1 MESIHHYCQLLS
13 ACFAYRLL
21 HSAGVR
27 AMRYARWVQ
36 GYHATFYVLATH
48 KVTIHIVQ
56 HFVAVY
62 IAVVVWGRY
71 GERVIVVQPW
81 HKRAHHKVVRIK
93 CLVHGWWLVHAACN
107 GFKVVYA
114 EGVWVFATIPAD
126 HIKRVMTVPYG
137 VQQALLFY
145 LYQVFA
151 LQVEG
156 FEVLRLAE
164 VALAEW

>member
-1 MESIHHYCQLLS
+1 M
-13 ACFAYRLL
+13 
-21 HSAGVR
+21 R
-27 AMRYARWVQ
+27 AMWYTGGVQ
-36 GYHATFYVLATH
+36 GDHATLHMLATH
-48 KVTIHIVQ
+48 KVAIHIVQ

-62 IAVVVWGRY
+62 IAVVVGGRY

-93 CLVHGWWLVHAACN
+93 CLVHGWWLVHTACN

-137 VQQALLFY
+137 VQQAFLFY
-145 LYQVFA
+145 LYEVFA

-156 FEVLRLAE
+156 FEVLRLAQ
-164 VALAEW
+164 VALTEG